1 MRRTIRRR
9 RKILQPKIC
18 CLPAK
23 SRISKN
29 LSSFTTRSSRILI
42 SQGTKMEEEP
52 REVEERD
59 QVTAQLRKPTEPNI
73 RILKNNQKKEDT
85 KVAEVEPEVEEVE
98 PEVELEVVR
107 EVVIEMAS
115 KEDQEEK
122 ESREDQEERIMMNK
136 AVTQDLRRKKL

>member
-1 MRRTIRRR
+1 MRIRIRR

-18 CLPAK
+18 CLPVK

-73 RILKNNQKKEDT
+73 RIPKNNLKKE
-85 KVAEVEPEVEEVE
+85 EPEVEEVE
-98 PEVELEVVR
+98 PEVEPEVVR